1 MYPVFYVGFH
11 CMDCVW
17 EGVWRLKTTL
27 KIKGVFA
34 GNSREDFLRSEPCA
48 QHITGMQRVM
58 TAGFHEYFAGKAFP
72 RDTCET
78 FCFTI
83 LTYLIYYVFTHTIY
97 IIITH
102 ILRGVSFREKTLDK
116 NPWELEIVIP
126 TILYTILCS
135 FSQLLPLHIQILV
148 RLIAQTLT
156 THILSVKWGFG
167 VIRKHWKKPFVWW
180 MQSGWIAW
188 FGELEKTR
196 LCQVS

>member
-48 QHITGMQRVM
+48 QHMTGMQRVM
-58 TAGFHEYFAGKAFP
+58 TASFYEYFAGKTFS
-72 RDTCET
+72 RNTCKT

-83 LTYLIYYVFTHTIY
+83 LAYLIYYVFTYTIY
-97 IIITH
+97 TIITH
-102 ILRGVSFREKTLDK
+102 KLRWVPFKEKTLDK
-116 NPWELEIVIP
+116 NPWELKIVIP
-126 TILYTILCS
+126 TILYTILYS
-135 FSQLLPLHIQILV
+135 FPQLLPLHIQILE

-156 THILSVKWGFG
+156 TPILSVKWGFG
-167 VIRKHWKKPFVWW
+167 VTGKHWNKPFV
-180 MQSGWIAW
+180 
-188 FGELEKTR
+188 
-196 LCQVS
+196 